1 MSEKQAQF
9 FFFKKEREYEK
20 TDNAARGGDDRGGPI
35 DGTVCNGIGGGGR
48 THGIYVYIGVTHQAW
63 VLEEG
68 GEEGRK

>member
-1 MSEKQAQF
+1 MRPAVVMTE
-9 FFFKKEREYEK
+9 EDLL
-20 TDNAARGGDDRGGPI
+20 TG
-35 DGTVCNGIGGGGR
+35 NGIEGGGR